1 MTGGVNSQH
10 AWPDEGATR
19 VPDLVYQDADLY
31 EAEQK
36 LIFRGPVWNYLGLEV
51 EIPSAGDYITGHVGD
66 TPVIVVRT
74 AEGGINALVNRCA
87 HKGSMIYCR
96 PSGHMSELT
105 CPYRNWVYDFAGN
118 LKSVAFRPWCPRT
131 MRHAG
136 RGDIRFRKRSVVLDS
151 SPIDTLLVI
160 PL

>member
-10 AWPDEGATR
+10 AWPDEGVTR
-19 VPDLVYQDADLY
+19 VPHLVYQDADLY

-36 LIFRGPVWNYLGLEV
+36 LIFRGSVWNYLGLEV
-51 EIPSAGDYITGHVGD
+51 EIPSVGDYITGHVGD

-87 HKGSMIYCR
+87 HKGSVIYYR

-105 CPYRNWVYDFAGN
+105 CPYHNWV
-118 LKSVAFRPWCPRT
+118 
-131 MRHAG
+131 
-136 RGDIRFRKRSVVLDS
+136 
-151 SPIDTLLVI
+151 
-160 PL
+160 

>member
-1 MTGGVNSQH
+1 
-10 AWPDEGATR
+10 

-74 AEGGINALVNRCA
+74 AEGGINALVKRCA
-87 HKGSMIYCR
+87 HKGSMIYYR

-105 CPYRNWVYDFAGN
+105 CPYHNWVYDFAGN
-118 LKSVAFRPWCPRT
+118 LKSVAFRHGVRGQGGMP
-131 MRHAG
+131 AG
-136 RGDIRFRKRSVVLDS
+136 VTCGFASAPSCSTHHQLT
-151 SPIDTLLVI
+151 PCW
-160 PL
+160 

>member
-74 AEGGINALVNRCA
+74 AEGGINALVNRWA
-87 HKGSMIYCR
+87 HKGLDDLLSAIG
-96 PSGHMSELT
+96 PHVGADL
-105 CPYRNWVYDFAGN
+105 
-118 LKSVAFRPWCPRT
+118 FRIAMARQ
-131 MRHAG
+131 
-136 RGDIRFRKRSVVLDS
+136 
-151 SPIDTLLVI
+151 
-160 PL
+160 

>member
-36 LIFRGPVWNYLGLEV
+36 LIFRGPVWNYLGLGV
-51 EIPSAGDYITGHVGD
+51 EIPSAGDYITGDVGD

-87 HKGSMIYCR
+87 HKGSMIYYQ
-96 PSGHMSELT
+96 PSGHVGADLRLSQLGLRF
-105 CPYRNWVYDFAGN
+105 CRQPQKRR
-118 LKSVAFRPWCPRT
+118 LPPWCPRT
-131 MRHAG
+131 RRHAG
-136 RGDIRFRKRSVVLDS
+136 RGDMRFRKRSVVLDS